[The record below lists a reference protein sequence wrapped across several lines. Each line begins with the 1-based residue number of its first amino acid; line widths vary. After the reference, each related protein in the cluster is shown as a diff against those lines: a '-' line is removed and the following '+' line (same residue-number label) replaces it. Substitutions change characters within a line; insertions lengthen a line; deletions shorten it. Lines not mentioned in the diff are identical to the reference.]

1 MAYRF
6 NNRDDEDSFID
17 DNGDHHLAA
26 YTRDGRA
33 YYADRRMTKLSASS
47 SIHGSSAAMLKLRNF
62 AESVSV
68 IQGLGETTRAF
79 IKTLKKDEVLALCV
93 SDELRPFA
101 RCHLDD
107 LEKARGGNRA
117 AAARAIFTLVKDF
130 LFAEIQKRG
139 A

>member
-1 MAYRF
+1 MSNHF
-6 NNRDDEDSFID
+6 KSRDDEDSFID

-26 YTRDGRA
+26 YDSEGRA
-33 YYADRRMTKLSASS
+33 YYADRRMAKFSASG
-47 SIHGSSAAMLKLRNF
+47 SIPGSSAAMLKLRNF

-68 IQGLGETTRAF
+68 IQGLGETTRGF

-101 RCHLDD
+101 RCHLEDI
-107 LEKARGGNRA
+107 EKARGGNKA
-117 AAARAIFTLVKDF
+117 AATRAIFTLVKDF